1 MLLSSPPSAA
11 CRCCRHPCFPR
22 YAVRYICVVP
32 LVSYPGVP
40 SCPIEASQVFWFLFS
55 SGPSSSSPL
64 SPSRPFFS
72 TVLLVHLCIYRGVY
86 GGHDMR
92 ARERLASFGF
102 GGFEGGGGGG
112 RSGRSGPVLTTG
124 LHRFVPEQRCG
135 SSSSFHTGG
144 DGDLFS
150 WDYGEGPGS
159 NGPGGGVVSGIF
171 LSSDTHG
178 QPYLGRWGEEEGHS
192 KVRKCTLDVEK
203 GQS

>member
-32 LVSYPGVP
+32 LVSYPGVL
-40 SCPIEASQVFWFLFS
+40 SCPIEVSQVFWFLFS

-72 TVLLVHLCIYRGVY
+72 TVLLVHLCTYRGVY

-102 GGFEGGGGGG
+102 GGLKGGEGGG

-135 SSSSFHTGG
+135 SSSFLPHRRRRGSLLLGLRRG
-144 DGDLFS
+144 AGKQWSGWWCCQRDLLVF
-150 WDYGEGPGS
+150 
-159 NGPGGGVVSGIF
+159 
-171 LSSDTHG
+171 
-178 QPYLGRWGEEEGHS
+178 
-192 KVRKCTLDVEK
+192 
-203 GQS
+203 